1 MPDHRKLTQDE
12 PHAEAPREAPATP
25 AQAEAARKLAQETLK
40 ADHLAVERYARTVIP
55 DA

>member
-12 PHAEAPREAPATP
+12 LCADAPAPEPLTP
-25 AQAEAARKLAQETLK
+25 AQAEAAQQLARETLK